1 MIHATKTNAPIVL
14 VSSSF
19 RMANVSL
26 AKTSSAAMTVT
37 KTAALVAMP
46 VTPFKTMPALRVQ
59 INSQTVWNAMPM
71 VVVLA
76 LNLIMWMTLANVLFA
91 TVNSI
96 IVFNALNNPALLA
109 KQSTLCKIMHVLFVV
124 ISSTPAANATTKQ
137 LVPNA

>member
-71 VVVLA
+71 VAVLA

-91 TVNSI
+91 TVNLTI
-96 IVFNALNNPALLA
+96 AL
-109 KQSTLCKIMHVLFVV
+109 SVTLID
-124 ISSTPAANATTKQ
+124 A
-137 LVPNA
+137 